1 MLAAGSEAASVEL
14 IKAFLDRGADVHL
27 TGPTGETALDLAKL
41 HGETAVVDLLR
52 KAGAEEHRAPAAAP
66 KPKPA
71 ASVQVALSRSIPL
84 LQRSDAIFFQKSGC
98 VSCHSNSLTAM
109 TVAVARERRVPI
121 NDQTA
126 RQQLK
131 TIGSYVESYRE
142 RTLQGIFIPGG
153 PETISYILLGM
164 AAEHYPPDA
173 GTDALAHSLKSTQF
187 PDGSWTT
194 GDPGRP
200 PIAGPSDIPVTAR
213 SLRAIRVFA
222 PTPQRDEYERAA
234 QRAASWLVKA
244 LPNTTDAQV
253 FRLLGLAWAGLSPRS
268 EVIRQAARDLIA
280 EQRSDGGWAQ
290 LSSLSSDAYA
300 TGQALVALQE
310 VAAVRVTDPI
320 YTRGMQFLLNTQLE
334 DGSWYV
340 KSRALGFQPY
350 FESGFPHGRDQWI
363 SAAGTNW
370 ASMALALSVPRN

>member
-1 MLAAGSEAASVEL
+1 LLDQGAMPVAPEGAQLGDEMVLQMLNNHGLDLKGLSPNALITAARANCTACVDMVLKSLNRGALTRALSLAAQVGDVGTVRALLDRGADVNEKAANVNPARDGRTPLMLAAGSEAASVEL

-142 RTLQGIFIPGG
+142 RTL
-153 PETISYILLGM
+153 
-164 AAEHYPPDA
+164 
-173 GTDALAHSLKSTQF
+173 
-187 PDGSWTT
+187 
-194 GDPGRP
+194 
-200 PIAGPSDIPVTAR
+200 
-213 SLRAIRVFA
+213 
-222 PTPQRDEYERAA
+222 
-234 QRAASWLVKA
+234 
-244 LPNTTDAQV
+244 
-253 FRLLGLAWAGLSPRS
+253 
-268 EVIRQAARDLIA
+268 
-280 EQRSDGGWAQ
+280 
-290 LSSLSSDAYA
+290 
-300 TGQALVALQE
+300 
-310 VAAVRVTDPI
+310 
-320 YTRGMQFLLNTQLE
+320 
-334 DGSWYV
+334 
-340 KSRALGFQPY
+340 
-350 FESGFPHGRDQWI
+350 
-363 SAAGTNW
+363 
-370 ASMALALSVPRN
+370 